1 MGAALLRTRELRSL
15 LDALDRLYQPVEP
28 AAFPAH
34 LFGII
39 AGLLPGAVPS
49 FDAVDLA
56 TGTVESHITAD
67 VAAVIPV
74 ADLEAAV
81 RAYLWQNPSLDVL
94 VQQPSTVV
102 QLGDLAS
109 QRELRRTDFYQHC
122 FRPLGIKHQLAAG
135 ITWPGHVCGFVANR
149 GGSQPFSDREVEIF
163 TRLRPHVGRAFAS
176 VLRWEKNQRHWGGLS
191 AGVTAD
197 SRHSA
202 VKDGNLTLTEREAE
216 VLHWLSAGKRNG
228 EIAALLDISPRT
240 VHKHVEHI
248 FSKLRVETRTAAAA
262 VTRLQ

>member
-1 MGAALLRTRELRSL
+1 MRSL

-39 AGLLPGAVPS
+39 TGLLPGTLPS
-49 FDAVDLA
+49 FDSMDLA
-56 TGTVESHITAD
+56 SGAVESHITPD
-67 VAAVIPV
+67 VAAVVPV
-74 ADLEAAV
+74 AQLEAAV
-81 RAYLWQNPSLDVL
+81 RAYLWQNPALDVL
-94 VQQPSTVV
+94 VQQPSAVV
-102 QLGDLAS
+102 RLGDLTS

-122 FRPLGIKHQLAAG
+122 FHPLEIKHQLAAG
-135 ITWPGHVCGFVANR
+135 ITWPGHICGFVANR
-149 GGSQPFSDREVEIF
+149 GGSRPFTDREVEIF
-163 TRLRPHVGRAFAS
+163 TRLRPHVGRAFAGT
-176 VLRWEKNQRHWGGLS
+176 LRWEKNQRQWGGLS
-191 AGVTAD
+191 ADTLAD
-197 SRHSA
+197 SRQSA
-202 VKDGNLTLTEREAE
+202 ARAGDLTLTDREAE

-248 FSKLRVETRTAAAA
+248 LSKLRVETRTAAAA